1 MISIVWLY
9 DVVISDEECT
19 CGGSG
24 AQNINCKAHVPTSD
38 CSSIGLY
45 IVCLKSLNFEDY
57 RAIYVTI
64 CKYLFRKNSRQKETK
79 VLEDSCCLEWAET
92 CLTGLDGTRTLHS
105 LSSKDKQMSHVNHLR
120 GKGAFEILSLK
131 NSCTFLSSKDILFSE
146 GYRRY
151 LALCLGR
158 DGILRERRE
167 HARGRNLA
175 NCGRICRIP
184 PQICRLNL
192 RNVEE
197 MFQMI
202 NNAES
207 HS

>member
-151 LALCLGR
+151 LALCLGSSVKSVR
-158 DGILRERRE
+158 PLVSQLVSVFLSFKTHIRQRLCPAWANTTLVVLVILI
-167 HARGRNLA
+167 L
-175 NCGRICRIP
+175 
-184 PQICRLNL
+184 
-192 RNVEE
+192 
-197 MFQMI
+197 
-202 NNAES
+202 
-207 HS
+207 